1 VRAHGQGSRRV
12 NFNGTIN
19 LATEDRPID
28 ALLAAYA
35 AKTLSAPL
43 AALVAAHLE
52 LKPDNR
58 AYVAALE
65 TAHGIFLE
73 ELKPVPLAGRDRR
86 LVNIFAAATPDA
98 APVITRLSDDTE
110 AVLPR
115 ALRRLAGCDDA
126 GLPWRRRSA
135 GLKEAAQGDGGVA
148 RFICLQPGRRLPAL
162 ARESPAVAL
171 VITGA
176 LIDRTGYH
184 EPGDIIFAGRDVEL
198 VAEGDGDCLCFVAT
212 EDAAKPSGAFSRL
225 LRRVMG

>member
-1 VRAHGQGSRRV
+1 M
-12 NFNGTIN
+12 NFNGTIS

-35 AKTLSAPL
+35 AKSLSAPL

-65 TAHGIFLE
+65 AAYGVFLE

-86 LVNIFAAATPDA
+86 LVNIFAAPAADATA
-98 APVITRLSDDTE
+98 AVTRLSDDSE

-126 GLPWRRRSA
+126 GLPWRSRSA
-135 GLKEAAQGDGGVA
+135 GIKEAVAQSAGGAA
-148 RFICLQPGRRLPAL
+148 RFMRLRPGKRLPAQGGGG
-162 ARESPAVAL
+162 SAVVL
-171 VITGA
+171 VIAGA
-176 LIDRTGYH
+176 LADRDRYH
-184 EPGDIIFAGRDVEL
+184 EPGDVVFTGRDVEL
-198 VAEGDGDCLCFVAT
+198 IAEGDVDCICVVAT
-212 EDAAKPSGAFSRL
+212 EEAAKPRGRL
-225 LRRVMG
+225 GRMLRRVMGG